1 MARTNR
7 RDVLAAGEIQVVHYI
22 NRCVRRWEQHVRRP
36 QNQQVERLN
45 WDTLLF
51 TSFVY
56 FPCLLPVIVS
66 FEEFKTPA
74 FTSAFTSPALAVCLL
89 LV

>member
-1 MARTNR
+1 MASATTGTADLRFDS
-7 RDVLAAGEIQVVHYI
+7 DVTIDSSGAWLDTES
-22 NRCVRRWEQHVRRP
+22 WEQHVRRP
-36 QNQQVERLN
+36 RFQQVERLH
-45 WDTLLF
+45 WDKLLF

-74 FTSAFTSPALAVCLL
+74 FTSAFTSPALAA
-89 LV
+89 